1 MGRGR
6 GGEIG
11 HDKEEESR
19 RRERIDCTA
28 SSGEKKKGG
37 EEGEKKG
44 EGERI
49 SLLNIV
55 SRFIDRPVR

>member
-28 SSGEKKKGG
+28 SSGEKKK
-37 EEGEKKG
+37 EGRR
-44 EGERI
+44 ERRRERGRE
-49 SLLNIV
+49 S
-55 SRFIDRPVR
+55 PC